1 MDQGFARIDA
11 DLRSLNSGLSS
22 RIDRHGAD
30 LGSRIDRQGAD
41 LSSRID
47 AQGASLNAR
56 IDALQRT
63 MLQIGGGMIAAILV
77 AAVSLIAAG

>member
-1 MDQGFARIDA
+1 MDQGFERVDTE
-11 DLRSLNSGLSS
+11 LRSLRLRIDEQGSGL
-22 RIDRHGAD
+22 G
-30 LGSRIDRQGAD
+30 
-41 LSSRID
+41 SRID
-47 AQGASLNAR
+47 AQGAELGARIDAQGLRIDALGAR